1 MAGYYDRDRNPS
13 GAFGSGATAA
23 GTMNHAYAHHSSVA
37 EYQSSGIPFA
47 HTEVISSFAAATG
60 TSPGG
65 HKDQLVT
72 INFPYVTRWILVQIH
87 DGTTTN
93 GQYDLVNTCRIGFG
107 SANTNSEGVTDEN
120 YVTTNITNTQRLE
133 LKCKKLYVWV
143 PGNLEGTNVHI
154 EVLAGLTS
162 VKDFPSTDER
172 YLSGITSSTTNG
184 EGVTFNIA
192 SASDLATV
200 EGGQV
205 DGA

>member
-1 MAGYYDRDRNPS
+1 MSYYDRDRKPFVDGGGNNVY
-13 GAFGSGATAA
+13 TA
-23 GTMNHAYAHHSSVA
+23 GTMNHAYAHHSNVA

-47 HTEVISSFAAATG
+47 HTEVISSFTSGDNTG
-60 TSPGG
+60 Y
-65 HKDQLVT
+65 KDQLVT

-107 SANTNSEGVTDEN
+107 SANSNSEGVADEN

-143 PGNLEGTNVHI
+143 PGTLQGSNVHI

-184 EGVTFNIA
+184 QGVTFTIA
-192 SASDLATV
+192 SATNLVTV
-200 EGGQV
+200 NGGAP
-205 DGA
+205 DA

>member
-1 MAGYYDRDRNPS
+1 MSGYYDRDRNYNSSTPTYS
-13 GAFGSGATAA
+13 GAA
-23 GTMNHAYAHHSSVA
+23 GTMNHTYAHHSSVS
-37 EYQSSGIPFA
+37 EYQASGIPFA
-47 HTEVISSFAAATG
+47 HTEVISSFTAADTFV
-60 TSPGG
+60 SG
-65 HKDQLVT
+65 HKDKLVT
-72 INFPYVTRWILVQIH
+72 INFPYVTRWVLVQIH

-107 SANTNSEGVTDEN
+107 SANSNAEGVTAKN

-143 PGNLEGTNVHI
+143 PGNLEGTSVHI

-172 YLSGITSSTTNG
+172 HISGITSSTLNG
-184 EGVTFNIA
+184 SGNSFVIA
-192 SASDLATV
+192 ASTDLTTV

-205 DGA
+205 DE